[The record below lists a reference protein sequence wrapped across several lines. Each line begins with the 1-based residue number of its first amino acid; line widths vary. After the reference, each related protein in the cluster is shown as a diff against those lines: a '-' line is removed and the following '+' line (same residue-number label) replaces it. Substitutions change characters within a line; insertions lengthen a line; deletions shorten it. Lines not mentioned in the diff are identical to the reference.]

1 MLVHPSFFTFF
12 ASDEVFFSLRM
23 NVSEVDNLTPSTLLA
38 RRLKT
43 VLVPLLG
50 FLRLFGWL
58 GEAFLALFFCI
69 LQKFAFKNIAFMI
82 ECLCK
87 LQFNLT
93 YKVFFVLQEFS
104 YFFVSD
110 VMQLDVFS
118 VFA

>member
-1 MLVHPSFFTFF
+1 
-12 ASDEVFFSLRM
+12 
-23 NVSEVDNLTPSTLLA
+23 
-38 RRLKT
+38 
-43 VLVPLLG
+43 
-50 FLRLFGWL
+50 
-58 GEAFLALFFCI
+58 
-69 LQKFAFKNIAFMI
+69 MI